1 MLLTVLI
8 LRLKGVL
15 LLIVLNVRLTGG
27 AADCADLETHK
38 GSAGAGDIISILD
51 QRTEAA
57 GNRRRQTVLLSA
69 TLHSNLGALAT
80 LSLTQPVSVGIK

>member
-1 MLLTVLI
+1 ME
-8 LRLKGVL
+8 
-15 LLIVLNVRLTGG
+15 G
-27 AADCADLETHK
+27 AGAKPHTCVAPDVPNNFVAPGCADLETHK
-38 GSAGAGDIISILD
+38 GAADAGDIISILD

-57 GNRRRQTVLLSA
+57 GNRCRQTVLLSA